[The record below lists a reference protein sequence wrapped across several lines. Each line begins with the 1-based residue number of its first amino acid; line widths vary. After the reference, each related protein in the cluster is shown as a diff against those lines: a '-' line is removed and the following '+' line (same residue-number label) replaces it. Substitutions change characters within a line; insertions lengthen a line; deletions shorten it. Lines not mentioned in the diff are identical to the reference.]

1 MFSRTTPVS
10 FSLIRRP
17 VASSSLSS
25 YSVQN
30 LMLNPIA
37 SASFTSSYLHLVSS
51 IRSHGV
57 EGDKSKPVPVRIEF
71 ADGTEKTFTAYEGQ
85 SLIDIAHDYD
95 LPVEAACAG
104 SIACSTCHCYL
115 ENDEAMKL
123 FDEPTDE
130 EYDMLDQAYMPTP
143 FSRLGC
149 QLKVKK
155 GVHDNIKFKLPKAT
169 RNMAVD
175 GYVAKGH

>member
-1 MFSRTTPVS
+1 MFSLSRTKFAS
-10 FSLIRRP
+10 SMMIRRSFTNRCS
-17 VASSSLSS
+17 VSSSSSALVGSSLSF
-25 YSVQN
+25 
-30 LMLNPIA
+30 
-37 SASFTSSYLHLVSS
+37 SASLTNSLRF
-51 IRSHGV
+51 HGE
-57 EGDKSKPVPVRIEF
+57 EGDKSKPVPVRIEL
-71 ADGTEKTFTAYEGQ
+71 ADGTENTYTAYEGQ
-85 SLIDIAHDYD
+85 SLIDIAHFND

-104 SIACSTCHCYL
+104 SVACSTCHCYL
-115 ENDEAMKL
+115 ENDEAMAL

-143 FSRLGC
+143 YSRLGC

-155 GVHDNIKFKLPKAT
+155 GKHDNIKFRLPKAT